1 MDQVWV
7 IAGSILA
14 ALVVIELAV
23 QVALAYFALPL
34 FEKGPL
40 FNVKPT
46 SEDPRAEPVTFVN
59 ADGLTLRGGFYHHDD
74 QPARG
79 VIVFCHEYGGNHWS
93 AMNYCEGLWQ
103 AGFDVLAF
111 DFRNQGDS
119 DRQPNYEPVHW
130 LTEYEVTDVLG
141 AIDYVAQRPEL
152 TGLSI
157 GLFGVSRGGG
167 AALVAAA
174 RNAAVESVAVD
185 SAFATDIMMQLYAHR
200 WSTLVVPAWV
210 YRMIPW
216 WHTLLTLSLIRRISQ
231 RRRRVHFANVE
242 RWLRRLATRDVF
254 FVSGARDSYV
264 LPEVTHKLAE
274 LVGPHCPEPWIVPQA
289 KHNMARQQDP
299 ENYDRK
305 LVGFFEKMPAPETH
319 VASVLEPSTD

>member
-7 IAGSILA
+7 IAGAILLG
-14 ALVVIELAV
+14 LVVIELVV
-23 QVALAYFALPL
+23 QVVLAHFALPL

-46 SEDPRAEPVTFVN
+46 SEDARAEPVEFVN
-59 ADGLTLRGGFYHHDD
+59 SDGLTLRGGYYQHHD

-93 AMNYCEGLWQ
+93 AMSYCEGLWQ
-103 AGFDVLAF
+103 AGFDILAF
-111 DFRNQGDS
+111 DFRSQGES
-119 DRQPNYEPVHW
+119 DRQPDYEPVHW
-130 LTEYEVTDVLG
+130 LTEYEVTDVLD
-141 AIDYVAQRPEL
+141 AVEYVAQKQEL
-152 TGLSI
+152 VGLPI
-157 GLFGVSRGGG
+157 GLFGISRGAS

-174 RNAAVESVAVD
+174 RNAAVESVAGD
-185 SAFATDIMMQLYAHR
+185 SAFATDIMMQLYARR

-216 WHTLLTLSLIRRISQ
+216 WHTLLTLALMRRISQ
-231 RRRRVHFANVE
+231 RRRRVRFANVE

-254 FVSGARDSYV
+254 LISGNRDSYV
-264 LPEVTHKLAE
+264 LPEVTFKLAE
-274 LVGPHCPEPWIVPQA
+274 LVGPHCPEPWIVPHA

-299 ENYDRK
+299 EEYDRR
-305 LVGFFEKMPAPETH
+305 LVEFFEQMPVPETR
-319 VASVLEPSTD
+319 STSLLEPSTD